1 MIESMTDKNDSRIR
15 GLPSEFDWDYA
26 RNLLPFLKFAFNS
39 AAIQFQST
47 NTNTSSCV
55 VFLCNRR
62 KLENNP
68 PFLSQGIDPS
78 SEVFQRIQMKYVDD
92 DEGIKNYFAAFH
104 LMHHHTF
111 PLSIIIDDF
120 ADFFDQRNCQDKY
133 SNPRGRELAMVR
145 VLALCQN
152 AIAHANE
159 TGPCR
164 LLLSDT
170 HHGDSPRLLY
180 IYKRWVSSIYTIQG
194 DGFGSFLLRN
204 SYHSGITKLDGKRMA
219 KYSIA
224 LQHLVLEGV
233 TEDDGQ
239 YM

>member
-1 MIESMTDKNDSRIR
+1 MVVERFFSVPQMDHHQQPQILLLS
-15 GLPSEFDWDYA
+15 GPPSSGKSS
-26 RNLLPFLKFAFNS
+26 LLFQFAYNS
-39 AAIQFQST
+39 AVST
-47 NTNTSSCV
+47 TTSSV

-62 KLENNP
+62 KLEANP

-78 SEVFQRIQMKYVDD
+78 SQVFQRIQIKYVDD

-104 LMHHHTF
+104 LQHPTF
-111 PLSIIIDDF
+111 PLSVIIDDF
-120 ADFFDQRNCQDKY
+120 ADFFDERNCQDKY
-133 SNPRGRELAMVR
+133 TNPRGRDLAMIR

-159 TGPCR
+159 AGPCV

-180 IYKRWVSSIYTIQG
+180 IYKRWVSSIYTIKG
-194 DGFGSFLLRN
+194 DGFGSFLLRT
-204 SYHSGITKLDGKRMA
+204 SYQSGIAKSAGKRMA

-224 LQHLVLEGV
+224 LQYLVLEAI
-233 TEDDGQ
+233 TEDEGQ
-239 YM
+239 